1 MRSDKSYSVIL
12 DTSFLI
18 RLLTAS
24 DPLHNNAL
32 GYFKYFSE
40 KNIPMYVS
48 TISIA
53 EYCVDGEVSELP
65 MRNLRIVPF
74 NLQHATLAGKF
85 AKILFDAKKTGEIVV
100 NQRNVIPN
108 DVKIFAQAN
117 CIEDIKYFVTSDT
130 EAAGL
135 INRIAEKNAVTF
147 DHMSIILPHT
157 NQFGILDLPE
167 K

>member
-1 MRSDKSYSVIL
+1 MRSDKSFSVIL

-40 KNIPMYVS
+40 NNIPMYVS
-48 TISIA
+48 TITVA

-65 MRNLRIVPF
+65 MRNLRVIPF
-74 NLQHATLAGKF
+74 NLQHATVAGKF
-85 AKILFDAKKTGEIVV
+85 ARILFDAKKNGEVFV
-100 NQRNVIPN
+100 SQRNIIPN
-108 DVKIFAQAN
+108 DVKIFAQAD
-117 CIEDIKYFVTSDT
+117 CFEDIKYFVTSDT

-135 INRIAEKNAVTF
+135 ISRITEKCGVTF
-147 DHMSIILPHT
+147 EHMDISLPHT
-157 NQFGILDLPE
+157 NQFGVLDLPD

>member
-1 MRSDKSYSVIL
+1 
-12 DTSFLI
+12 
-18 RLLTAS
+18 
-24 DPLHNNAL
+24 
-32 GYFKYFSE
+32 
-40 KNIPMYVS
+40 
-48 TISIA
+48 
-53 EYCVDGEVSELP
+53 

-135 INRIAEKNAVTF
+135 INRIAENNAVTF